1 MPQIKEDVTFQPSSV
16 LTASMVPTL
25 RPGAP
30 LPGRRV
36 ERLPFA
42 VRVVTDGDSLKRA
55 LQIRQAAY
63 QRHVPDFARTMDQ
76 PETYDSDPGG
86 LILLAEA
93 KLSGRPIGTLR
104 LQSNRFRPLSLEQ
117 SVDLPDW
124 VSGRLIGATRL
135 GVEAGEPGRMVRL
148 ALFKAFYLY
157 CLQEQIDWMVV
168 AARTPLDRIYA
179 GLLFCDVFGEKEFRP
194 LAHAQNI
201 PHRIMAF
208 QPGSAEALWRGA
220 RHSLYMFMMMTH
232 HPDIDLSAA
241 PSLEWSGTASTVLG
255 QGGGVVMRTG
265 PAWATR

>member
-1 MPQIKEDVTFQPSSV
+1 
-16 LTASMVPTL
+16 MVPTL
-25 RPGAP
+25 RPGAH
-30 LPGRRV
+30 LPGHRI

-63 QRHVPDFARTMDQ
+63 QRHVPDFASTMDQ

-86 LILLAEA
+86 LIFLAES

-104 LQSNRFRPLSLEQ
+104 LQSNRFQPLSLEQ

-157 CLQEQIDWMVV
+157 CLREHLDWMVV

-179 GLLFCDVFGEKEFRP
+179 GLLFCDVFGEREFRP

-220 RHSLYMFMMMTH
+220 QHSLYTFMMMTY
-232 HPDIDLSAA
+232 HPDIDLDSA
-241 PSLEWSGTASTVLG
+241 PSLGWPKPLSAGLRQDGVARRVDPASAA
-255 QGGGVVMRTG
+255 R
-265 PAWATR
+265 